1 MVGRLGRGL
10 IWLSVGIAFYNIW
23 QAEDPGMQAVREGA
37 IFGAGLVGAAAG
49 GAVAGLVCGP
59 AAPVCSG
66 IGVLVGGALFA
77 FGVSMALE

>member
-1 MVGRLGRGL
+1 VK
-10 IWLSVGIAFYNIW
+10 
-23 QAEDPGMQAVREGA
+23 EGA
-37 IFGAGLVGAAAG
+37 ILGGGLVGAAAG